1 MKIYL
6 LEDED
11 SAAARLCSFLES
23 YAEKH
28 NEFSYVLERYKDGTS
43 FLNAYKDDAELIFL
57 DIRLPNMTGL
67 EVAQKIRKRDEMVM
81 IVFITNLAQY
91 AYAGYSVNAYDYI
104 LKPISYEAFETK
116 MNRML
121 MLISAYSMQE
131 KITIKNREK
140 TICLPIQ
147 VILYIEVQNHDI
159 LIHTSNGLYK
169 EWGTLNKYEE
179 KLQKKHFV
187 RTGAGFLINLK
198 YVQEVYKDE
207 IVVGGE
213 LVPLS
218 RRKKKEFLEA
228 LAKYRG
234 GTV

>member
-1 MKIYL
+1 MEEALCMKIYL

-67 EVAQKIRKRDEMVM
+67 EVAKKIRKRDEMVM

-169 EWGTLNKYEE
+169 EWGNPLLELY
-179 KLQKKHFV
+179 HCS
-187 RTGAGFLINLK
+187 LINLK